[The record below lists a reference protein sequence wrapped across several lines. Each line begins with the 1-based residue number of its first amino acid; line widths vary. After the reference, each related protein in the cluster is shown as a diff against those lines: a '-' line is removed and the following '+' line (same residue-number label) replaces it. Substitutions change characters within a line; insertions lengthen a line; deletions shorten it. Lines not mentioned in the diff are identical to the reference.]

1 MSDAPVI
8 VVGAGLAG
16 LACAQRLHRA
26 GVEVVVLEASDGVGG
41 RVRTDVVDGYRCDR
55 GFQLLN
61 PAYPVLPHLLA
72 DREEAGTLDVLDLR
86 AFQAGAVVAHGRT
99 RSVLADPRR
108 EPGLVVA
115 SLAAPVGTFAEKVRF
130 AAFAASTLLPVR
142 RQLAGADRTW
152 AEELDAFGLTGRLRA
167 GVVDPFLAGVLAESD
182 GSSSAHLVRLL
193 VRSFVLG
200 SPSLPSLGMA
210 RLPEVVAAT
219 LPAGTVRLGVPVHAV
234 TPSSVRTDDG
244 ELRARAVVVATD
256 PATAGRLTGVDA
268 PPMKALTTFWHTTD
282 EPPTTRRLLHLDADR
297 RGPLVNTAVMT
308 SVAPS
313 YAPAGRSLVATTVL
327 GADGSAAA
335 ERAAREQAGL
345 VYGVGTSSW
354 ELVTTHVVA
363 AALPAQPPPLHPRR
377 AVALVGGPGDGLF
390 VAGDHRDTASIQG
403 AAVSGRRAAD
413 AVLAGPAPG

>member
-1 MSDAPVI
+1 MSSDAPVI

-61 PAYPVLPHLLA
+61 PSYPVLPHLLG
-72 DREEAGTLDVLDLR
+72 AGEDDHDGDGLAALDLR
-86 AFQAGAVVAHGRT
+86 PFQAGTVVAHGRT

-108 EPGLVVA
+108 EPRLVAA

-130 AAFAASTLLPVR
+130 AAWAASTLLPVR
-142 RQLAGADRTW
+142 RQLAGEDRTW
-152 AEELDAFGLTGRLRA
+152 ADELDAFGLTGRLRA
-167 GVVDPFLAGVLAESD
+167 GVLDPFLAGVLAEAD

-200 SPSLPSLGMA
+200 SPSLPSLGMG

-219 LPAGTVRLGVPVHAV
+219 LPAGTVRLGVPVRGV
-234 TPSSVRTDDG
+234 TGTSVRTDGGD
-244 ELRARAVVVATD
+244 LAARAVVVATD
-256 PATAGRLTGVDA
+256 PTTAGRLTGVDA
-268 PPMKALTTFWHTTD
+268 PPMKALTTFWHTTE
-282 EPPTTRRLLHLDADR
+282 EPPTRRPLLHLDADH
-297 RGPLVNTAVMT
+297 RGPVVNTAVMT
-308 SVAPS
+308 NVAPS

-327 GADGSAAA
+327 GADGSAAT
-335 ERAAREQAGL
+335 ERSAREQAGL
-345 VYGVGTSSW
+345 VYGVGTASW
-354 ELVTTHVVA
+354 RLVTAHVVA
-363 AALPAQPPPLHPRR
+363 AALPAQPPPLRHRQP
-377 AVALVGGPGDGLF
+377 VALGDGLF

-413 AVLAGPAPG
+413 AVLAAS